1 MSLKQKELTI
11 LMLINKDPITIKKLS
26 QEINLSERNLRYSLE
41 NLEYY
46 LNQFFLESKLIRAQ
60 KEIFTELE
68 EKEIESFL
76 KYVYNG
82 HYIYTSSERQEY
94 ILNFF
99 LFEDQPTLKILE
111 KVLDVSRTTL
121 KKDMQGLKSELEGYS
136 LYFKYDVTRIY
147 IGGNEKKIRHLMML
161 KMIDSLEKPEE
172 KYTKPIR
179 KMVKKLIL
187 AQQNEIDNR
196 NIEEIINR
204 IEGEFMYGFSI
215 EFNRIISHYLWVT
228 LFRISKKHYIVKKH
242 NAEFLKKTFQ
252 YKVVKNNLEKIIPK
266 RLIFEFIHLTEYFL
280 SSSLNGKY
288 NDELLNIQLFTFYL
302 LKEMKKKVNYSLLK
316 EELFQKICSYLTSA
330 FYRMKNNFVLGA
342 VNKGRLEGSKIIFIL
357 TEISK
362 NDKYLNEKLR
372 DEEIYFIGEL
382 IKKEIEDQEKKV
394 IKLSKLIEIS
404 KKHSTDFNERLFIKE
419 ILKVYGEN
427 ILDDTE
433 KELLITSP
441 FKKLIEADKGI
452 KLL

>member
-26 QEINLSERNLRYSLE
+26 QKINLSERNLRYSLE

-46 LNQFFLESKLIRAQ
+46 LKQFFSESKLRRVQ
-60 KEIFTELE
+60 KKIFTELKG
-68 EKEIESFL
+68 KEIENFL
-76 KYVYNG
+76 E
-82 HYIYTSSERQEY
+82 YIYNNYYTYTSRERQEF

-99 LFEDQPTLKILE
+99 LFKDKPTLRDLE
-111 KVLDVSRTTL
+111 EILDVSRTTL
-121 KKDMQGLKSELEGYS
+121 KKDMQGLKIELEEYN

-161 KMIDSLEKPEE
+161 KMIDSLGKPEG

-179 KMVKKLIL
+179 KMVENLIL

-196 NIEEIINR
+196 KVEEVINR
-204 IEGEFMYGFSI
+204 IEGEFMYGFST
-215 EFNRIISHYLWVT
+215 EFNRIIRHYLWVT

-252 YKVVKNNLEKIIPK
+252 YKVVKKKLKKIIPK
-266 RLIFEFIHLTEYFL
+266 ELIFEFIHLTEYFL

-302 LKEMKKKVNYSLLK
+302 LKEVKKQTNYDLLN
-316 EELFQKICSYLTSA
+316 EGLFQKICSYLTSA
-330 FYRMKNNFVLGA
+330 FYRIKNNFVLGA
-342 VNKGRLEGSKIIFIL
+342 VNKGRLEGTKIISIL

-372 DEEIYFIGEL
+372 DEEIYVIGEF

-404 KKHSTDFNERLFIKE
+404 KKHSTDFNEKLFIKE
-419 ILKVYGEN
+419 ILNVYEEN
-427 ILDDTE
+427 ILDDNG
-433 KELLITSP
+433 KELSVNSP
-441 FKKLIEADKGI
+441 FKKLIEAEKGL
-452 KLL
+452 KL